1 MLACCKRLVHGEE
14 GDSNGMCCRYICYLY
29 WQLKT
34 HKDMFTGEEGGD
46 EEHPVLSI
54 VAAFGALAV
63 ITIIVAVC
71 SE

>member
-1 MLACCKRLVHGEE
+1 MGEE
-14 GDSNGMCCRYICYLY
+14 GDVNDMNFAVCRYICYLY

-63 ITIIVAVC
+63 ITIIVAIC

>member
-1 MLACCKRLVHGEE
+1 MEVNC
-14 GDSNGMCCRYICYLY
+14 NGMVLLCCRYICYLY

-63 ITIIVAVC
+63 ITIIVAIC

>member
-1 MLACCKRLVHGEE
+1 
-14 GDSNGMCCRYICYLY
+14 
-29 WQLKT
+29 
-34 HKDMFTGEEGGD
+34 MFTGEEGED
-46 EEHPVLSI
+46 EETPVLSI